1 MNFFKTSQGS
11 ETEKDVYPREKKS
24 LKNAI
29 KFNRKHPYPE
39 FVKYPYEYSTA
50 VHQVNA
56 NAAVVV
62 FLLL

>member
-1 MNFFKTSQGS
+1 MYTLGK
-11 ETEKDVYPREKKS
+11 KKS

-29 KFNRKHPYPE
+29 KFNRKNHYPE

-56 NAAVVV
+56 NAAVAV
-62 FLLL
+62 FYYYKF